1 LAQRPHNSGTPPQPR
16 ALPLK
21 SVQCASRNWRVST
34 YGCGGVSDSAAA
46 FCIWRRALPRSRPH
60 RGSQWRKPIRRGVS
74 PWTRMRTVPGSPI
87 TISRAA
93 ADDFFNAPDWR
104 PDLHPA
110 MPKIVQYGNKD
121 TQLRACGSCHLPT
134 GNGHDESAYLAG
146 LPVTYFMRQWPTGR
160 AATASTAASWS
171 KSRSSLRRRGAHGGR
186 VFRFGQAA
194 SVDPGCRDRHVP
206 KSFVGPGNKRL
217 EPTRGRTFIVELTAR

>member
-1 LAQRPHNSGTPPQPR
+1 
-16 ALPLK
+16 
-21 SVQCASRNWRVST
+21 
-34 YGCGGVSDSAAA
+34 
-46 FCIWRRALPRSRPH
+46 
-60 RGSQWRKPIRRGVS
+60 
-74 PWTRMRTVPGSPI
+74 M
-87 TISRAA
+87 

-160 AATASTAASWS
+160 AATASTA
-171 KSRSSLRRRGAHGGR
+171 L
-186 VFRFGQAA
+186 
-194 SVDPGCRDRHVP
+194 DPGCRDRHRTEELRKFDHVSV
-206 KSFVGPGNKRL
+206 KKIVRRHRSL
-217 EPTRGRTFIVELTAR
+217 EFAFNYAHASGA